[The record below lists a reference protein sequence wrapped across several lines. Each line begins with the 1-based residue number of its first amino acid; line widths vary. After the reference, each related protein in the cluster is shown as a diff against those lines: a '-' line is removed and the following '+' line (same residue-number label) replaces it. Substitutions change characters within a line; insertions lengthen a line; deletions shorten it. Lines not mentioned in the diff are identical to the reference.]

1 MIIKFHKICLAVC
14 PCIPTINLIIMFT
27 LPCKDE
33 HPLTEYE
40 KVRARN
46 IMRNN
51 RMFQSLGIGAI
62 ASMIRK
68 TNGVQEGRSDEVQE
82 GSGGINDDP
91 EYNPKEDEVIDGE
104 EVDDVVVSK
113 TVKVQTLSCLEGWG
127 SFMLCYSL
135 CSHISLVI

>member
-1 MIIKFHKICLAVC
+1 
-14 PCIPTINLIIMFT
+14 
-27 LPCKDE
+27 
-33 HPLTEYE
+33 
-40 KVRARN
+40 
-46 IMRNN
+46 
-51 RMFQSLGIGAI
+51 MFQSLGIGAI
-62 ASMIRK
+62 ALMIRK

-82 GSGGINDDP
+82 GSGVINDDP